1 MPDFDIKKNDLRMFP
16 EAIVTDAIQALD
28 ARVSLRNTAIRFFS

>member
-1 MPDFDIKKNDLRMFP
+1 MPDFDIEKDDLHMFP

-28 ARVSLRNTAIRFFS
+28 GSGLPPEYGD